1 MDETSPRYE
10 GWRVAAASSVG
21 VFVGFA
27 SLLVYTF
34 GIFLRPIA
42 DEFGWSRESVSAA
55 FGIAAMT
62 VAACSPGLGYLL
74 DRLHPRRVIVP
85 CVAVF
90 GLAFASLSLL
100 TPNLWHLY
108 AVFFAIGVVGN
119 GTAQMAYARAV
130 SSWFVARRGTA
141 VAVVMAGG
149 AVGAMVLPPLA
160 EALIRDVGWR
170 TACLSLGLM
179 PVVVG
184 VPGAALFIRERGG
197 SEDGAAAIGAGL
209 HAAVPVAGATVHEGL
224 TSRVFWILVVV
235 LFFSSIAQNAALTH
249 LPALLS
255 DRGVSTSGAA
265 LALSALGAASLVGR
279 LATGWMLDRFFAGRV
294 AFVNLAVAAAGVYWL
309 AQAGSLTSGV
319 VAAGLIGFGM
329 GGEADVTPYALSRYF
344 GLRSFSVLYGFTWTF
359 YAVAGALGPVLMG
372 RAFDLTG
379 SYQTFLVQVAWG
391 TLAVA
396 TLMLLLPRYASVPR
410 A

>member
-10 GWRVAAASSVG
+10 GWRVAAASGVG

-34 GIFLRPIA
+34 GIFLKPVA
-42 DEFGWSRESVSAA
+42 DEFGWSREAVSAA

-62 VAACSPGLGYLL
+62 VAACSPPLGYLL
-74 DRLHPRRVIVP
+74 DRVPPRRVIVP

-90 GLAFASLSLL
+90 GAGFASLAVL
-100 TPNLWHLY
+100 TPRLWHLY

-130 SSWFVARRGTA
+130 SSWFTATRGTA
-141 VAVVMAGG
+141 LAIVMAGG
-149 AVGAMVLPPLA
+149 AIGAIVLPPA
-160 EALIRDVGWR
+160 AQVLIRALGWR
-170 TACLSLGLM
+170 GACAVLGAMTL
-179 PVVVG
+179 VVG
-184 VPGAALFIRERGG
+184 VPAAALFVREREAPAHAA
-197 SEDGAAAIGAGL
+197 SSTADGASVRDGL
-209 HAAVPVAGATVHEGL
+209 A
-224 TSRVFWILVVV
+224 SRVFWILVVV

-255 DRGVSTSGAA
+255 DRGVTPGGAA

-279 LATGWMLDRFFAGRV
+279 LATGWLLDRFFAGRV
-294 AFVNLAVAAAGVYWL
+294 AFANLTIAAAGAYWLAHAASLPAGVAAA
-309 AQAGSLTSGV
+309 A
-319 VAAGLIGFGM
+319 LIGFGM

-359 YAVAGALGPVLMG
+359 YAVAGALGPVLAG
-372 RAFDLTG
+372 RAFDVTG
-379 SYQTFLVQVAWG
+379 SYQTFLAQVAGG
-391 TLAVA
+391 TFLVA
-396 TLMLLLPRYASVPR
+396 ALMLLLPAYGRKAGSE